1 MHRRTPIIMLAVA
14 TVVALLPATSAQA
27 PSAAFELE
35 ADVPPMLSPD
45 APTAIEIMVTVGCME
60 VLENMG
66 EADVSVAL
74 ADAPEWLQAEPV
86 QLHFGI
92 EECPGHDAVVKNAT
106 LSVDTIDAPGL
117 APFTLALVA
126 QLGDHAAETEA
137 PGVMV
142 DYLPGHLMTPD
153 GDQTFMV
160 NGTTFEFDLALEIT
174 ANAKTMIMFEDKVVS
189 GAASLTGLRAH
200 IFDVASGDRSLTNR
214 VVFTAPEGE
223 WAEETV
229 SFYTY
234 SHCLDGPDCGE
245 NFARNVTWT
254 FQNVGPAVPA
264 TDEAPVDKDADAPAV
279 SWAFL
284 LVAMAVAVTL
294 RRR

>member
-1 MHRRTPIIMLAVA
+1 MNPRIPLLLAAVA
-14 TVVALLPATSAQA
+14 LVALLPATSAQA
-27 PSAAFELE
+27 PSAAFELQ
-35 ADVPPMLSPD
+35 ASVPPMLIPNG
-45 APTAIEIMVTVGCME
+45 ATAIDVMVTLGCME

-66 EADVSVAL
+66 EADVVVAL
-74 ADAPEWLQAEPV
+74 ADAPEWLQAEPA

-92 EECPGHDAVVKNAT
+92 EECLGHDTVVQNAT
-106 LSVDTIDAPGL
+106 LSVETVDAPGL

-126 QLGDHAAETEA
+126 QLGDHAAEAEA
-137 PGVMV
+137 AGVMV
-142 DYLPGHLMTPD
+142 DYLPGHTMTPD

-160 NGTTFEFDLALEIT
+160 NGTTLEFDLDLEIT

-200 IFDVASGDRSLTNR
+200 IFDVAAGDRSLTNR
-214 VVFTAPEGE
+214 VIFTAPESA
-223 WAEETV
+223 WAQETV

-254 FQNVGPAVPA
+254 FQNAGPAMPA
-264 TDEAPVDKDADAPAV
+264 TNQAPLAEDAEAPGV

-284 LVAMAVAVTL
+284 LVAMTVAVAV